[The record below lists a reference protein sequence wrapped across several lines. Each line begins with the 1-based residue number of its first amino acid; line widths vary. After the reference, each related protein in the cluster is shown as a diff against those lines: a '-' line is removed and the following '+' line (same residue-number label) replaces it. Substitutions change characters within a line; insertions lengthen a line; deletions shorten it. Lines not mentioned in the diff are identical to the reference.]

1 MPIDNAEGPAVS
13 YKQGKKHPRKEE
25 FKLSPPLQTEKK
37 ASDSGSE
44 TNSATT
50 TDTSGEF
57 NWSEEESTDAV
68 NQERVGAKR
77 GRRVWLAFM
86 KLARPVRVFLV
97 CLLGVAI
104 SITPLVV
111 VNVRFNDSF
120 AKMQVH
126 VWSLWVALIWSAACA
141 TYILVDFIPRL
152 VIFVTSLFGGTTERL
167 KIQVDVCSIDS

>member
-1 MPIDNAEGPAVS
+1 MPIDKAEGPAIS

-25 FKLSPPLQTEKK
+25 FNPSPSHQNERKP
-37 ASDSGSE
+37 SDSGSE

-50 TDTSGEF
+50 TDTSDEF

-68 NQERVGAKR
+68 NQERVRAKR

-126 VWSLWVALIWSAACA
+126 VWSFWVALIWSAACA

-152 VIFVTSLFGGTTERL
+152 VILVTSLFGGTTERL
-167 KIQVDVCSIDS
+167 KIQVDVCSFEI